1 MSALMD
7 LGLDQTKFAKV
18 SNIDFGDRDASRF
31 LIGIPTIDKL
41 FGDKGVMPGTITIVS
56 AGVGAGK
63 TTFLL
68 QVLESIALTAN
79 KRVGYVSGE
88 EDVSQ
93 LAYNAHRIGVANV
106 KVANMSDVDHICD
119 SVLNKFDVI
128 VIDSFQC
135 LSSQVVKGKN
145 KAQLYS
151 IARLV
156 KAVKATNCVVFIIL
170 HLTKDGKFK
179 GDSTVGHAV
188 DVTMQITK
196 GEMDTWGHDQART
209 ISVSKNRF
217 GRTGEVTLRMT
228 DKGYDFTHELEIGE
242 PTPETTEETEE
253 ES

>member
-188 DVTMQITK
+188 DVNHFRRSWHRDEPNPANLRDTGR
-196 GEMDTWGHDQART
+196 GEFIHPGLCSDRGPPAMIERDCPAFV
-209 ISVSKNRF
+209 I
-217 GRTGEVTLRMT
+217 
-228 DKGYDFTHELEIGE
+228 GYDIRIV
-242 PTPETTEETEE
+242 
-253 ES
+253 